1 MDAKG
6 LWKQFAMSDEGRELA
21 AALESAED
29 DQLKKQAELDK
40 KINGALAMLA
50 KRMDDKP
57 LVESQKCEA
66 ETIYRSR
73 YYSDHCELS
82 IKLPL
87 EMVLELGEMWS
98 HYQDHNCAEAAS
110 GLDAF
115 TQTIVSIML
124 ESVPADV
131 VFEMDQGEEEDEG
144 P

>member
-1 MDAKG
+1 MDAKS
-6 LWKQFAMSDEGRELA
+6 LWKQFAQSDDGRELA
-21 AALESAED
+21 AQLEAAET

-40 KINGALAMLA
+40 RINEAMRRLSGL
-50 KRMDDKP
+50 MDNKP
-57 LVESQKCEA
+57 LVAEQKCEA

-82 IKLPL
+82 IKLPI

-98 HYQDHNCAEAAS
+98 HYQDHNCAEAAT

-115 TQTIVSIML
+115 TQTVVSIML

-131 VFEMDQGEEEDEG
+131 VFEMSEEDDEDE
-144 P
+144 